1 MIRLSIRYRGV
12 ELAYRTFDKIQQGAI
27 IENKR
32 RGALVLRRSG
42 SRRSA
47 RGLSS
52 SGTENLHKARGPYL
66 PSQQTP
72 V

>member
-1 MIRLSIRYRGV
+1 MHAG
-12 ELAYRTFDKIQQGAI
+12 G
-27 IENKR
+27 
-32 RGALVLRRSG
+32 
-42 SRRSA
+42 